1 MSTLI
6 PGALPRYY
14 PDGLTPD
21 VLDVLITESVTDA
34 LTGPH
39 PTGTV
44 LDGTARDRRDR
55 REAHRALATLAA
67 VVRSQ
72 SVAGEVAA

>member
-14 PDGLTPD
+14 PDGLTPA
-21 VLDVLITESVTDA
+21 VLDALITESLTDT
-34 LTGPH
+34 LTAPR
-39 PTGTV
+39 PTSAA

-55 REAHRALATLAA
+55 REAHRALVALATVA
-67 VVRSQ
+67 RSQ
-72 SVAGEVAA
+72 PVTGEVAA